1 MTDKILVF
9 GASQRTGLEVSKLLA
24 GRGDKV
30 RAFVRPTSDIAAL
43 QELEAEFAVEF
54 AMGNALDADS
64 VAAAFAP
71 GDISAVVCTIGG
83 SRNEPRPDVEGTQ
96 NIVAAALSHGVQ
108 RMVLVTAIGAGDSRA
123 VLSENAWKFL
133 GPVMEMKDQAEACL
147 TDSDLQW
154 SILRPGGMAS
164 EAATGTAIRTEDHTV
179 MGMIQRADL
188 AALVI
193 ECLDDAQTI
202 GKIYH
207 TIDPEAKEQPPL
219 QRGVQPQ
226 PGAAKP

>member
-30 RAFVRPTSDIAAL
+30 RAFVRSTSDIAAL
-43 QELEAEFAVEF
+43 QKLDVEF
-54 AMGNALDADS
+54 ATGNALDADS
-64 VAAAFAP
+64 VDAAFTP

-83 SRNEPRPDVEGTQ
+83 SRTEPRPDVEGTQ
-96 NIVAAALSHGVQ
+96 NIVAAALRHGVQ

-133 GPVMEMKDQAEACL
+133 GPVMEMKTKAEACL
-147 TDSDLQW
+147 TASDLQW

-164 EAATGTAIRTEDHTV
+164 ETATGTAIRTEDHTV

-188 AALVI
+188 AALVV
-193 ECLDDAQTI
+193 ECLDDAQSI

-226 PGAAKP
+226 SGAAKP

>member
-1 MTDKILVF
+1 MADKILVF

-24 GRGDKV
+24 GRGDKLRV
-30 RAFVRPTSDIAAL
+30 FVRLTSDIAAL
-43 QELEAEFAVEF
+43 QELDVEF
-54 AMGNALDADS
+54 ATGDALDADS
-64 VAAAFAP
+64 VDAAFAS
-71 GDISAVVCTIGG
+71 GDISAVVCTLGG

-96 NIVAAALSHGVQ
+96 NIVASALRHGVQ

-123 VLSENAWKFL
+123 VLTDNAWKFL
-133 GPVMEMKDQAEACL
+133 GPVMEMKTQAEACL
-147 TDSDLQW
+147 TESSLQW
-154 SILRPGGMAS
+154 TILRPGGMAS
-164 EAATGTAIRTEDHTV
+164 EPATGTAIRTEDHTT

-188 AALVI
+188 AALAI

>member
-1 MTDKILVF
+1 MTDEILVF
-9 GASQRTGLEVSKLLA
+9 GASQRTGLEVTKILA

-30 RAFVRPTSDIAAL
+30 RAFVRPTSDIAEL
-43 QELEAEFAVEF
+43 QKLQIEFAT
-54 AMGNALDADS
+54 GNALDADS
-64 VAAAFAP
+64 VDAAFATAN
-71 GDISAVVCTIGG
+71 ISAVICTIGG
-83 SRNEPRPDVEGTQ
+83 SRTEPRPDVEGTQ
-96 NIVAAALSHGVQ
+96 NIVASALRHGVQ

-123 VLSENAWKFL
+123 VLTENAWKFL
-133 GPVMEMKDQAEACL
+133 GPVMEMKTKAEACL
-147 TDSDLQW
+147 TESNLQW

-164 EAATGTAIRTEDHTV
+164 EPATGTAIKTEDHTV

-188 AALVI
+188 AALVV

-219 QRGVQPQ
+219 QRGVQPK

>member
-43 QELEAEFAVEF
+43 QALDVEF
-54 AMGNALDADS
+54 ATGNALDADS
-64 VAAAFAP
+64 VDAAFAS
-71 GDISAVVCTIGG
+71 GDIKAVVCTLGG
-83 SRNEPRPDVEGTQ
+83 SRNEPRPDVEGTR
-96 NIVAAALSHGVQ
+96 NIVAAALRHGVQ
-108 RMVLVTAIGAGDSRA
+108 RMVLVTAIGAGDSRP

-133 GPVMEMKDQAEACL
+133 GPVMEMKTQAEACL
-147 TDSDLQW
+147 TESGLQW

-164 EAATGTAIRTEDHTV
+164 EPATGTAIRTEDHTV

-193 ECLDDAQTI
+193 ECLDDADTI

-226 PGAAKP
+226 PGGTKP

>member
-30 RAFVRPTSDIAAL
+30 RVFVRPTSDIAAL
-43 QELEAEFAVEF
+43 QELDVEF
-54 AMGNALDADS
+54 ATGNALDADS
-64 VAAAFAP
+64 VDAAFAA

-83 SRNEPRPDVEGTQ
+83 SRTEPRPDVEGTQ
-96 NIVAAALSHGVQ
+96 NIVASALRHGVQ
-108 RMVLVTAIGAGDSRA
+108 RVVLVTAIGAGDSRA
-123 VLSENAWKFL
+123 VLTENAWKFL
-133 GPVMEMKDQAEACL
+133 GPVMEMKTKAEACL
-147 TDSDLQW
+147 TESDLQW

-164 EAATGTAIRTEDHTV
+164 EPATGTAIRTEDHTV

-188 AALVI
+188 ATLVI
-193 ECLDDAQTI
+193 ECLDDAHSI

-219 QRGVQPQ
+219 QRGEQ
-226 PGAAKP
+226 PGVAKP

>member
-9 GASQRTGLEVSKLLA
+9 GASQRTGLEVSKLLT

-43 QELEAEFAVEF
+43 QALDVEF
-54 AMGNALDADS
+54 ATGNALDGDS
-64 VAAAFAP
+64 VDAAFAA
-71 GDISAVVCTIGG
+71 GDISAVVCTLGG
-83 SRNEPRPDVEGTQ
+83 SRNEPRPDVEGTR
-96 NIVAAALSHGVQ
+96 NIVAAALRHGVQ
-108 RMVLVTAIGAGDSRA
+108 RMVLVTAIGAGDSRP

-133 GPVMEMKDQAEACL
+133 GPVMEMKTQAEACL
-147 TDSDLQW
+147 TESGLQW

-164 EAATGTAIRTEDHTV
+164 EPATGTAIRSEDHTV

-193 ECLDDAQTI
+193 ECLDDADTI

-226 PGAAKP
+226 PGGTKP

>member
-1 MTDKILVF
+1 MADKILVF

-30 RAFVRPTSDIAAL
+30 RAFVRSTSDIAAL
-43 QELEAEFAVEF
+43 QALEVEF
-54 AMGNALDADS
+54 ATGNALDADS
-64 VAAAFAP
+64 VDAAFAS

-96 NIVAAALSHGVQ
+96 NMVASALRHGVQ

-123 VLSENAWKFL
+123 VLTENAWKFL
-133 GPVMEMKDQAEACL
+133 GPVMELKTQAEACL
-147 TDSDLQW
+147 TESDLQW

-164 EAATGTAIRTEDHTV
+164 EPATGTAIRTEDHTT

-188 AALVI
+188 ATLVI

-207 TIDPEAKEQPPL
+207 AIDPGAKEQPPL
-219 QRGVQPQ
+219 QRGEQPQ
-226 PGAAKP
+226 PGAEKP

>member
-1 MTDKILVF
+1 MADKILVF
-9 GASQRTGLEVSKLLA
+9 GASQRTGLEVSKLLV

-43 QELEAEFAVEF
+43 QALEVEF
-54 AMGNALDADS
+54 ATGNALDADS
-64 VAAAFAP
+64 VDAAFVP

-83 SRNEPRPDVEGTQ
+83 SRTEPRPDVEGTQ
-96 NIVAAALSHGVQ
+96 NIVASALRHGVQ
-108 RMVLVTAIGAGDSRA
+108 RMVLVTAIGAGDSRT
-123 VLSENAWKFL
+123 VLTENAWKFL
-133 GPVMEMKDQAEACL
+133 GPVMELKTQAESCL
-147 TDSDLQW
+147 TESDLQW

-164 EAATGTAIRTEDHTV
+164 ETATGTAIRTEDHTT

-207 TIDPEAKEQPPL
+207 AIDPEAKEQPPL

-226 PGAAKP
+226 PGAVKP

>member
-24 GRGDKV
+24 ARGDKV
-30 RAFVRPTSDIAAL
+30 KAFVRPTSDIAAL
-43 QELEAEFAVEF
+43 QALDVEF
-54 AMGNALDADS
+54 ATGNALDAAS
-64 VAAAFAP
+64 VAAAFAS
-71 GDISAVVCTIGG
+71 GDISAVVCTLGG
-83 SRNEPRPDVEGTQ
+83 SRDEPRPDVEGTQ
-96 NIVAAALSHGVQ
+96 NIVAAALQHGVQ
-108 RMVLVTAIGAGDSRA
+108 RLVLVTAIGAGDSRD

-133 GPVMEMKDQAEACL
+133 GPVMEMKTKAEACL
-147 TDSDLQW
+147 TESDLQW
-154 SILRPGGMAS
+154 TILRPGGMAS

-188 AALVI
+188 AALAI
-193 ECLDDAQTI
+193 ECLDDPQTI

-219 QRGVQPQ
+219 QRGVQPK

>member
-9 GASQRTGLEVSKLLA
+9 GASQRTGLEVCKLLA
-24 GRGDKV
+24 ARGDQV

-43 QELEAEFAVEF
+43 QELGVEF
-54 AMGNALDADS
+54 ATGNALDADS

>member
-24 GRGDKV
+24 GRGDKLRV
-30 RAFVRPTSDIAAL
+30 FVRPTSDIAAL
-43 QELEAEFAVEF
+43 QDLDVEF
-54 AMGNALDADS
+54 ATGDALDADS
-64 VAAAFAP
+64 VDAAFAP
-71 GDISAVVCTIGG
+71 GDISAVVCTLGG

-96 NIVAAALSHGVQ
+96 NIVASALRHGVQ
-108 RMVLVTAIGAGDSRA
+108 RIVLVTAIGAGDSRA
-123 VLSENAWKFL
+123 VLTENAWKFL
-133 GPVMEMKDQAEACL
+133 GPVMEMKTQAEACL
-147 TDSDLQW
+147 TESSLQW
-154 SILRPGGMAS
+154 TILRPGGMAS
-164 EAATGTAIRTEDHTV
+164 EPATGTAIRTEDHTV

-188 AALVI
+188 AALMI

>member
-9 GASQRTGLEVSKLLA
+9 GASQRTGLEVCKLLA
-24 GRGDKV
+24 ARGDQV

-43 QELEAEFAVEF
+43 QELGVEF
-54 AMGNALDADS
+54 ATGNALDADS

-71 GDISAVVCTIGG
+71 GDVSAVVCTIGG

-96 NIVAAALSHGVQ
+96 NIVTAALSHGVQ

-164 EAATGTAIRTEDHTV
+164 EAATGTAIRSEDHTV

-193 ECLDDAQTI
+193 ECLDDAQSI